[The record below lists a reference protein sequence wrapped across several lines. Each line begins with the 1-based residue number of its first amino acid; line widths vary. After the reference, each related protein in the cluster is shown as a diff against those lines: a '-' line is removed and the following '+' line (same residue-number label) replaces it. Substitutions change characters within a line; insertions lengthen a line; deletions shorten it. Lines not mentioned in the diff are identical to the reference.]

1 MFDCVYFHI
10 TRRCQLHCSYCYFD
24 AGTHGKFPEL
34 QTREVLTALH
44 TLKRLQTKKIVFT
57 GGEPLL
63 REDLFLLASYAR
75 GFAKTVL
82 ATNGLAVTPENK
94 YDILECFDDIRISL
108 DGTRRRHDAYRGA
121 GTYDKALQSAI
132 LLGEQ
137 CAVTITYT
145 KQDEGHIGGLLER
158 LTNTPIRR
166 IYSTCVR
173 KLGRATDRMIP
184 SPERIRMEEDRFFG
198 RETTEH
204 VSSNAC
210 GAGHCAGKYM
220 SIHPNGDLYPCHV
233 LCSPAF
239 YMGNILE
246 TEPSLILHS
255 PVIRHLQQIAETYNP
270 QKADLCIGERINEHQ
285 TWEDY
290 HFENPT
296 Y

>member
-1 MFDCVYFHI
+1 M
-10 TRRCQLHCSYCYFD
+10 
-24 AGTHGKFPEL
+24 
-34 QTREVLTALH
+34 
-44 TLKRLQTKKIVFT
+44 FT

-198 RETTEH
+198 RETSEH
-204 VSSNAC
+204 VPSNAC
-210 GAGHCAGKYM
+210 GAGHCAGKYE
-220 SIHPNGDLYPCHV
+220 HPSQWRSVSLPCFMQSRILYGKYSGDGTVSYP
-233 LCSPAF
+233 PFAGDQAF
-239 YMGNILE
+239 TANSRNIQSAKSR
-246 TEPSLILHS
+246 SLHWGTDQRTS
-255 PVIRHLQQIAETYNP
+255 
-270 QKADLCIGERINEHQ
+270 DLGGLP
-285 TWEDY
+285 
-290 HFENPT
+290 F
-296 Y
+296 